1 MRNGIV
7 FLSVLLMLTSCRE
20 HNSTRET
27 VAEVRVR
34 TTPVIEEAFSVP
46 IHSVGTLV
54 SSDEVKLSFKT
65 GGIISGISVKEGQ
78 KVRKG
83 QLLASLDLSEIKA
96 AVSQA
101 ENGYQKALRDYTR
114 AENLYRDSVATL
126 ELRQNAATAL
136 DVAKSN
142 LDVARFNLNH
152 SSIVAPDNGIILKQ
166 LAKANELISAG
177 YPVFLFG
184 SSGKSRK
191 VRTNLS
197 DRDIVRINIGD
208 SATVAF
214 DAWPSVKFRAVV
226 DQTAGMSDP
235 YTGTY
240 ETELSIDEKGYK
252 LVSGFIA
259 DVQIFPSAK
268 SSFTMVPIGSI
279 VEANGHD
286 GYVYAVTDSSTVR
299 KLKIDIQT
307 LRGDK
312 AAISGLPVSVTE
324 IISEGVAWLK
334 DGMKVIVVK

>member
-1 MRNGIV
+1 MRNRIL
-7 FLSVLLMLTSCRE
+7 FLLVLILISCRQQTP
-20 HNSTRET
+20 NRDT
-27 VAEVRVR
+27 VEEVRVR
-34 TTPVIEEAFSVP
+34 TTPVINETFSLPV
-46 IHSVGTLV
+46 HSVGTLV

-65 GGIISGISVKEGQ
+65 GGIISGISVEEGQ
-78 KVRKG
+78 RVRKG

-142 LDVARFNLNH
+142 LDVAKFNLNH
-152 SSIVAPDNGIILKQ
+152 SSIIAPDNGIILKQ
-166 LAKANELISAG
+166 LAKPNELISVG

-184 SSGKSRK
+184 SAGKSRK

-197 DRDIVRINIGD
+197 DRDIVKISIGD
-208 SATVAF
+208 SASVTF
-214 DAWPSVKFRAVV
+214 DAWPSVKFTAVV

-259 DVQIFPSAK
+259 DVQIFPSDK
-268 SSFTMVPIGSI
+268 SSYTMVPVGSI

-286 GYVYAVTDSSTVR
+286 GYVYTLTDSMTVH
-299 KLKIDIQT
+299 KLKVEIQT
-307 LRGDK
+307 LKDDM
-312 AAISGLPVSVTE
+312 AAISGLPVNVTV

-334 DGMKVIVVK
+334 DGMKVVVVK